1 MLEFRILGQT
11 KIRPCPH
18 YNSLFFIIAQE
29 RRNCQEDF
37 KRFQTQNM
45 IFLNFFGQV
54 CRFFDQ
60 KATKERHFSHTALDK
75 IDKIK

>member
-1 MLEFRILGQT
+1 
-11 KIRPCPH
+11 
-18 YNSLFFIIAQE
+18 
-29 RRNCQEDF
+29 
-37 KRFQTQNM
+37 M

-75 IDKIK
+75 TNKIK